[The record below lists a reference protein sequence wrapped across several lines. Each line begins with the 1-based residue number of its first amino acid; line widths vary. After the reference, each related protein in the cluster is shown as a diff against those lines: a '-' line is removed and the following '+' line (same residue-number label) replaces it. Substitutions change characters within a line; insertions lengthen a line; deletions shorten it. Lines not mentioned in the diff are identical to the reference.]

1 MSGPQEASFRDE
13 AADQLGVFR
22 CSPGRRTGVSRLP
35 RMPKPHLRSRLRLLN
50 RQFYREPG
58 GGTMSEPEPGTNEW
72 MIETGNY
79 VDAEPDW
86 DAPVPVDHYHGKAY
100 PEAEPETGPAPEP
113 PELEA
118 GL

>member
-13 AADQLGVFR
+13 AAANWAYFDAVRAEGPE
-22 CSPGRRTGVSRLP
+22 SPAAQNAQTAFEITSAAAE
-35 RMPKPHLRSRLRLLN
+35 
-50 RQFYREPG
+50 QAFYREPG

-86 DAPVPVDHYHGKAY
+86 DAPVPVDHYQGKAY